1 MTGPDQGGGS
11 PPSNPIPTV
20 DLIIE
25 LKERGIVLIQRKNP
39 PPGWAL
45 PGGYVDYGESL
56 EEAAVR
62 EAREETSLDVKLV
75 RQFHSYSD
83 PSRDSRQHTITMVF
97 IGRAEGEPAAAD
109 DAKEVGV
116 FTREDLP
123 RDLAF
128 DHEQI
133 LRDYFEGKY

>member
-1 MTGPDQGGGS
+1 MTGPDQSGGS

-83 PSRDSRQHTITMVF
+83 SSRDPRQHTITTVF

-116 FTREDLP
+116 FAREDLP
-123 RDLAF
+123 RVLAF